1 MFQSLGCIVY
11 QYVYTEKY
19 AFRYGLS
26 NVSCASIVTPRSFS
40 MWRLIIFNIE
50 TEYLNTISFI
60 FRRFKNL
67 K

>member
-11 QYVYTEKY
+11 QREYTQKY
-19 AFRYGLS
+19 EFRYGLS
-26 NVSCASIVTPRSFS
+26 IVRCASIVTPRTFS

-50 TEYLNTISFI
+50 TVCLNTISLI